1 MHCVQYA
8 LIYDYL
14 QLMPQYE
21 IAECACPN
29 MILLM
34 VKEEYCTD
42 NWNNRADSTHKTIS
56 TLFVGLGDSRVERH
70 GGNIYFRVSS
80 TSVAD
85 PEPDS
90 DLFPDP
96 DKMDPIRPG
105 NSSSFHISKQKKT
118 FRGFKTWIYTLQ
130 NGKVF
135 SDFCERK
142 LINL

>member
-1 MHCVQYA
+1 
-8 LIYDYL
+8 
-14 QLMPQYE
+14 
-21 IAECACPN
+21 

-105 NSSSFHISKQKKT
+105 NSSSFHISKQNKKHLEVLKL
-118 FRGFKTWIYTLQ
+118 GFTL
-130 NGKVF
+130 
-135 SDFCERK
+135 CRMERF
-142 LINL
+142 LAIFAREN